1 MAGHSRWSKVKHYK
15 GAIDQQRGK
24 LFSKLSKEIS
34 VAAKLGGGDPN
45 FNPRL
50 RQAIATARGES
61 MPVDNIERAI
71 KKGTGELEGAAYEEM
86 LYEGYG
92 PGGVAMLIEAA
103 TDNKN
108 RTAAELRAI
117 FTKYHGH
124 LAGTGSVAWMFHHKG
139 VITITAPGISEDDV
153 ILAALDAGAEDVR
166 SHEDVIEVITPPDN
180 RLHAVTKALEQAKIP
195 FASAKLS
202 YVPDN
207 LTPVTDP
214 HIAEQVLAFWRRW
227 TTTTTCRRS
236 MPIWISRRTCSPRRG
251 RKAPE
256 ACIGGGMNACF

>member
-1 MAGHSRWSKVKHYK
+1 MSGHSRWSKVKNYK
-15 GAIDQQRGK
+15 GAIDAKRGK
-24 LFSKLSKEIS
+24 IFSKLSKEIT

-86 LYEGYG
+86 IYEGYG
-92 PGGVAMLIEAA
+92 PGGVAILLEAA

-108 RTAAELRAI
+108 RSAAEIRAI
-117 FTKYHGH
+117 FTKNHGH
-124 LAGTGSVAWMFHHKG
+124 LAGSGSVAWMFHRKG

-166 SHEDVIEVITPPDN
+166 SHEDIIEVITPPDN
-180 RLHAVTKALEQAKIP
+180 KLEAVTKGLELAKIP

-202 YVPDN
+202 YIPGN
-207 LTPVTDP
+207 LAPVTDP
-214 HIAEQVLAFWRRW
+214 HVAEQVLALLEALDDHDDVQ
-227 TTTTTCRRS
+227 TVHANLD
-236 MPIWISRRTCSPRRG
+236 M
-251 RKAPE
+251 APE
-256 ACIGGGMNACF
+256 LLAKT

>member
-1 MAGHSRWSKVKHYK
+1 MSGHSRWSKVKNYK
-15 GAIDQQRGK
+15 GAIDAKRGTI
-24 LFSKLSKEIS
+24 FSKLSKEIS

-86 LYEGYG
+86 TYEGYG
-92 PGGVAMLIEAA
+92 PGGVAILLEAA

-108 RTAAELRAI
+108 RSAAELRAL
-117 FTKYHGH
+117 FVKYHGH
-124 LAGTGSVAWMFHHKG
+124 LAGSGSVAWMFHRKG

-166 SHEDVIEVITPPDN
+166 SHEDFIEIITPPDN
-180 RLHAVTKALEQAKIP
+180 KLDAVTKALELAKIP
-195 FASAKLS
+195 IASAKLS
-202 YVPDN
+202 YIPGN
-207 LTPVTDP
+207 LTPITDP
-214 HIAEQVLAFWRRW
+214 HIAEQVLALLEALDDHDDVQ
-227 TTTTTCRRS
+227 TVHANLD
-236 MPIWISRRTCSPRRG
+236 MAPDLLA
-251 RKAPE
+251 KAE
-256 ACIGGGMNACF
+256 